1 MPVTRPRPSSV
12 TRAMKQQILV
22 LPTSRAATRPL
33 RGAIRIFLILSN
45 RLATS
50 SPSHP
55 WSSSGALGR
64 QAPPGGR
71 VGSQPHDQPVGV
83 AQVDRDEVLLQ
94 YLVLALEA
102 GQRRPGRST
111 VLLGQPDV
119 DAVVEM

>member
-33 RGAIRIFLILSN
+33 RGAIRIFLIPN
-45 RLATS
+45 RPATS

-64 QAPPGGR
+64 QAPPRGRIGG
-71 VGSQPHDQPVGV
+71 QPHDQPVGV
-83 AQVDRDEVLLQ
+83 AQVDRNEVLLQ
-94 YLVLALEA
+94 HLVLALHA
-102 GQRRPGRST
+102 
-111 VLLGQPDV
+111 
-119 DAVVEM
+119 